1 MRHLA
6 RPLLGVVLGAVLL
19 GGCGGGG
26 EGGPSPASPASSTAP
41 TSASASAPASASPS
55 VSASVSES
63 SGATM
68 SNEPATAE
76 CRVGDLRF
84 HLSPGEG
91 AAGSTYYRLR
101 MTNTSSAPCAS
112 GGYGGVSLVAEP
124 GGAPI
129 GAPADRVEPGRRT
142 VFTLRPGEAA
152 EATLRETNAGN
163 YPRPRCHPAPARG
176 LRVYPPDETRSTF
189 VHHATTACSAAGVHL
204 LQLSPYTPVH

>member
-63 SGATM
+63 SGATT

-129 GAPADRVEPGRRT
+129 GAPADRLQPGRRT
-142 VFTLRPGEAA
+142 PFTLRPGAAA
-152 EATLRETNAGN
+152 EATLRDTDAGN
-163 YPRPRCHPAPARG
+163 YPRSRCHPTSARG
-176 LRVYPPDETRSTF
+176 LRVYPPDETHSTF
-189 VHHATTACSAAGVHL
+189 VPLATTACSAGGVHL
-204 LQLSPYTPVH
+204 LQLSPYAPVH

>member
-6 RPLLGVVLGAVLL
+6 RPLLGVVLGGLLL
-19 GGCGGGG
+19 GGCGAGG
-26 EGGPSPASPASSTAP
+26 EGAPSPASSASSSAP
-41 TSASASAPASASPS
+41 GSSAPAGASPS
-55 VSASVSES
+55 VSASSR
-63 SGATM
+63 APM

-101 MTNTSSAPCAS
+101 MTNTSDAPCAS